1 VARESL
7 REVRQAVS
15 GYRQPTLEKELEG
28 ARVALSAA
36 GIEAEFERAPV
47 TLDPDVEAVLA
58 WAVREGATNV
68 IRHSG
73 ARHCHVTV
81 KAGLADAAVEV
92 VDDGGGPGGAN
103 GHAGHGIAGLSERAE
118 QLRGRIE
125 AGRLPD
131 GGGFRLAVSIPMPV
145 AGS

>member
-1 VARESL
+1 
-7 REVRQAVS
+7 
-15 GYRQPTLEKELEG
+15 
-28 ARVALSAA
+28 
-36 GIEAEFERAPV
+36 V

-81 KAGLADAAVEV
+81 KAGMADAAVEV
-92 VDDGGGPGGAN
+92 VDDGGGPAGGADAGVGARLGAGVGVGPGGAN
-103 GHAGHGIAGLSERAE
+103 GYAGHGIAGLSERAE
-118 QLRGRIE
+118 KLRGRIE

-131 GGGFRLAVSIPMPV
+131 GGGFRLAVSIPVPV

>member
-1 VARESL
+1 
-7 REVRQAVS
+7 
-15 GYRQPTLEKELEG
+15 
-28 ARVALSAA
+28 
-36 GIEAEFERAPV
+36 
-47 TLDPDVEAVLA
+47 
-58 WAVREGATNV
+58 VREGATNV

-92 VDDGGGPGGAN
+92 VDDGGGPAVGADAGVGADVGVGPGGAN